1 MKRKK
6 LTLNKL
12 TLGYLTDVEQ
22 KGIVGGAASNV
33 YVNTECATPITY
45 PKTSYL
51 ATCPPEV
58 VTKGSCKTAPYATC
72 SSH

>member
-22 KGIVGGAASNV
+22 KGILGGAGSNV
-33 YVNTECATPITY
+33 YVNNECATPITNQQ
-45 PKTSYL
+45 TSIIV
-51 ATCPPEV
+51 TCGCPSTSSP
-58 VTKGSCKTAPYATC
+58 TCKTLPYSTC
-72 SSH
+72 SH